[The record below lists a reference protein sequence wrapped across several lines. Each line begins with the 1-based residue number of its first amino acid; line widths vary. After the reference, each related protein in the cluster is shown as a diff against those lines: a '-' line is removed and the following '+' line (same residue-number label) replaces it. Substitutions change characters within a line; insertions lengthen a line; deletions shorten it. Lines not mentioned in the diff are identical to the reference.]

1 MKRAHAIW
9 LIAAA
14 AVVAAA
20 GTITLVDRNEVAAAP
35 PAVGEVRPVHSGK
48 DIVLPLDRYQ
58 HSPADLTTI
67 DRATAVLARKCLSG
81 FGQTWAPPDPPAV
94 PESTGSSRYGLVD
107 PDQASQ
113 SGYHPVDSAPRQP
126 EDRPEPAPEAM
137 MIYTGKGTA
146 SVGGKRVP
154 EGGCLGQARRELER
168 GVPAAIPAAELIR
181 LDQEM
186 FEQAQRDDRVQE
198 AMANWRKCMAAA
210 GYDYTDVWAANNDIR
225 WESETPLPAEIDT
238 AKTDVTCRH
247 GAKLV
252 DTWLAVETAYQ
263 RQAITERAAGF
274 DALDRGMKVRLDNAT
289 TVLAT
294 G

>member
-9 LIAAA
+9 LITA

-35 PAVGEVRPVHSGK
+35 PPVGEVRPVHSGK

-81 FGQTWAPPDPPAV
+81 FGQTWAPPDPPPV
-94 PESTGSSRYGLVD
+94 PESTGSSRYGLMD
-107 PDQASQ
+107 SDQASK
-113 SGYHPVDSAPRQP
+113 SGYHPAESAPRQP
-126 EDRPEPAPEAM
+126 EGRPAAPPEAM
-137 MIYTGKGTA
+137 MIYTGKGTT
-146 SVGGKRVP
+146 SIGGKRIP
-154 EGGCLGQARRELER
+154 EDGCLGQARRELEQ
-168 GVPAAIPAAELIR
+168 GVPAALQAAELIR
-181 LDQEM
+181 IDQEM
-186 FEQAQRDDRVQE
+186 FEQAQRDDRVQR
-198 AMANWRKCMAAA
+198 AMANWRKCMSES

-225 WESETPLPAEIDT
+225 WESETPLPVEIDT
-238 AKTDVTCRH
+238 AKTDVTCRQRT
-247 GAKLV
+247 GLV

-263 RQAITERAAGF
+263 RQAIAERAERF

-289 TVLAT
+289 EVLAT